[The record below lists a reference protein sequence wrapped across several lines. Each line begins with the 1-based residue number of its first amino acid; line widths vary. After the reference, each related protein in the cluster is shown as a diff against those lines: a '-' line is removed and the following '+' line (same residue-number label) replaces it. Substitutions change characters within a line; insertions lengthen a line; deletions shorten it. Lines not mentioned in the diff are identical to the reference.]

1 VRDPSTRYPVPAL
14 LDVSEGSGQPRWL
27 EWTQRLQAIAQIGL
41 TYARS
46 PYDEERYEQVLEI
59 AEEIAVGHTEADPQ
73 VISTLFR
80 QDRSYATPK
89 VDVRG
94 AVFKD
99 DALLMVREV
108 MDHDRWTLPGGWA
121 DVGDTPA
128 QAIEREVLEESGF
141 ETRAVKLIAVHD
153 RRLHGHLPPEFH
165 TYKLIFRCELVGG
178 RAQTSSETS
187 EVAFFRQDAIPND
200 LSLARITRSQIERVF
215 EHLRHPDLPTDFD

>member
-1 VRDPSTRYPVPAL
+1 
-14 LDVSEGSGQPRWL
+14 VSSGPIQWL
-27 EWTQRLQAIAQIGL
+27 EWVQRLQALAQTGL
-41 TYARS
+41 AYAQS
-46 PYDEERYEQVLEI
+46 PYDEERN
-59 AEEIAVGHTEADPQ
+59 EEILDIAGEIIVRHTDADPEI
-73 VISTLFR
+73 VRGLVREDSG
-80 QDRSYATPK
+80 YATPK
-89 VDVRG
+89 IDVRG
-94 AVFKD
+94 AVLKD
-99 DALLMVREV
+99 DALLLVREV